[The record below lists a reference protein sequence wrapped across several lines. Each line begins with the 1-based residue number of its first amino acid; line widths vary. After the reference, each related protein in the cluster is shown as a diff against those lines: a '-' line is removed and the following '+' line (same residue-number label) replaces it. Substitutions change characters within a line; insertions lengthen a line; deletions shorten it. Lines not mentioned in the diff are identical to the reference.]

1 MATSETFGAW
11 LRKRRT
17 ELGMTQ
23 QQLAGKMF
31 VSIAL
36 VSYWENGRRTPDIAI
51 LSELA
56 TCLQVSDAELLDALR
71 GGTEKPTV
79 ILVDDEGVN
88 LAGAHRVLL
97 EALPEAEISAFAS
110 AKEALAFAGEQSVD
124 IAFLDIELRGGSG
137 LELAQKLLSL
147 NPRLNVIFL
156 TSYRE
161 YALGAW
167 ELGGSGYILKPLTVE
182 RVQKELSTLR
192 YPVRGLK

>member
-1 MATSETFGAW
+1 MATDKSFGAW

-51 LSELA
+51 LSEMA
-56 TCLQVSDAELLDALR
+56 GCLQVSDAELLDALR
-71 GGTEKPTV
+71 GGAEKPTV

-97 EALPEAEISAFAS
+97 EALPEAEIAAFAS

-161 YALGAW
+161 YALEAW

-182 RVQKELSTLR
+182 RVQKELATLR

>member
-1 MATSETFGAW
+1 MATDKSFGAW

-51 LSELA
+51 LSEMA
-56 TCLQVSDAELLDALR
+56 GCLQVSDAELLDALR
-71 GGTEKPTV
+71 GGAEKPTV

-97 EALPEAEISAFAS
+97 ETLPEAEISAFAS

-161 YALGAW
+161 YALEAW

-182 RVQKELSTLR
+182 RVQKELATLR

>member
-1 MATSETFGAW
+1 MATDKNFGAW

-51 LSELA
+51 LSEMA
-56 TCLQVSDAELLDALR
+56 GCLQVSDAELLDALR
-71 GGTEKPTV
+71 GGAEKPTV

-161 YALGAW
+161 YALEAW

-182 RVQKELSTLR
+182 RVQKELATLR